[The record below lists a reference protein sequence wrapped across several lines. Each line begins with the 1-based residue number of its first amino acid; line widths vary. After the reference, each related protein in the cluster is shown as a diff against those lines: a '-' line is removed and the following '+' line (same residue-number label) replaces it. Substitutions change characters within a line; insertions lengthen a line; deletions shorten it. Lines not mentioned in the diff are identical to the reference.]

1 MQLPSLHI
9 SSWIALSWLC
19 WLHCSV
25 AAPVESSCADPGD
38 SGLRN
43 AAVVFLKPHA
53 NTVLAQDLV
62 KSTLRHHGIE
72 IVSERTIQAATIEK
86 EKLIDQH
93 YYAIG
98 ECVVVVLRAAERT
111 LIFCCA

>member
-19 WLHCSV
+19 WLHCSE